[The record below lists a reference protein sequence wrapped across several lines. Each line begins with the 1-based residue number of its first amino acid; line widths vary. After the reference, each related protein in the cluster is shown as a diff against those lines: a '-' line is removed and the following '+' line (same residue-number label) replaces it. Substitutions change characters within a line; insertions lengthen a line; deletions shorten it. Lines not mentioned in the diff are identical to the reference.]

1 MTHTPKQILP
11 NLRLQ
16 QPLEDTPA
24 RKRQRALA
32 GALYGLAAASAFVLV
47 AATIDRLTFPSLP
60 IYIDWAQAALTWLVL
75 GATLTG
81 VGVLAGWFS
90 EGLTGIGIGAAA
102 IAASVML
109 LSLSQ
114 SDYPLPPKIIMF
126 IILSLPL
133 TAASVPVALGLRWL
147 ARQHMRALQRTG
159 WALARGLAVTL
170 LLAALG
176 GGVPGLLTRMSPQAE
191 RAMLHLHATL
201 TAPQP
206 PNQSP
211 YSPFRAATRLDEHWG
226 APFEMRQVRSITST
240 EGYDIRVVYPDGYSF
255 WCTVVV
261 YADYDPYVRACREK

>member
-90 EGLTGIGIGAAA
+90 EGLTGIGIG
-102 IAASVML
+102 
-109 LSLSQ
+109 
-114 SDYPLPPKIIMF
+114 
-126 IILSLPL
+126 
-133 TAASVPVALGLRWL
+133 
-147 ARQHMRALQRTG
+147 
-159 WALARGLAVTL
+159 
-170 LLAALG
+170 
-176 GGVPGLLTRMSPQAE
+176 
-191 RAMLHLHATL
+191 
-201 TAPQP
+201 
-206 PNQSP
+206 
-211 YSPFRAATRLDEHWG
+211 
-226 APFEMRQVRSITST
+226 
-240 EGYDIRVVYPDGYSF
+240 
-255 WCTVVV
+255 
-261 YADYDPYVRACREK
+261 